1 MRQLASEVRSR
12 EATPTVA
19 VSLFDAY
26 LRGEAAAFY
35 AGHFADAGDRRR
47 AVARA
52 ARPLAPAVA
61 EALAAQN
68 ARVAP
73 SAARDAHLAALRAG
87 AAAVVTGQQV
97 GLFLG
102 PLFTVYKAA
111 SAIRVARAL
120 QEETGAPVVPIFWL
134 QTEDHDLP
142 EIAACH
148 VPRAHGPGLALTLAA
163 DAANRHSIAHR
174 LLPDDLTAALAALGV
189 ELGHLP
195 HAPAHLQRLARH
207 YRPGRT
213 WGDAFAGVLAE
224 LFAPEGLLLLDPRDP
239 ALAAAGAPLHRRALL
254 ESAPLAAALAT
265 RDQALADAGFAPP
278 VHVRPGAPLAFF
290 HPDGGD
296 GPRYRLEPA
305 GDGFALVGRNQRVT
319 PAALLA
325 ALDAEPLRFSSSALL
340 RPLVQDALLP
350 TAAYVGGPGEVAYF
364 AQLAPLYDALGIAM
378 PLIVPRARLSV
389 VEPAGA
395 RLLDRLG
402 MSAAD
407 AHRPED
413 ELLAAVRRGDG
424 PADDLAARL
433 LAPFDAAL
441 EAARGEIEPLGEGAR
456 AALGKTRQTVES
468 AVQRLAA
475 KVAQARN
482 HADAELVEAVR
493 RLQRQL
499 FPGGVPQERVYGLP
513 WFAARHGERPF
524 LERVLDAAAPF
535 DAAPRALRFDGDLS

>member
-1 MRQLASEVRSR
+1 MR
-12 EATPTVA
+12 AT
-19 VSLFDAY
+19 LFDAY
-26 LRGEAAAFY
+26 LSGAAAPFY
-35 AGHFADAGDRRR
+35 AGHFADADDRRR

-61 EALAAQN
+61 EALVAQN
-68 ARVAP
+68 ARFAP

-120 QEETGAPVVPIFWL
+120 QDETGAPVVPIFWL

-148 VPRAHGPGLALTLAA
+148 VPRAHGTGLALILAA
-163 DAANRHSIAHR
+163 DAANRQSIAHR
-174 LLPDDLTAALAALGV
+174 PLPEDLTAALASLGV
-189 ELGHLP
+189 EIGHLP
-195 HAPAHLQRLARH
+195 HAAPHLERLTRH
-207 YRPGRT
+207 YQPGRT

-224 LFAPEGLLLLDPRDP
+224 LFAPEGLVLLDPRDP
-239 ALAAAGAPLHRRALL
+239 CLAAAAAPLHRRALR
-254 ESAPLAAALAT
+254 EFAPLAAALAT

-290 HPDGGD
+290 HPDGID
-296 GPRYRLEPA
+296 GPRYRLEPS
-305 GDGFALVGRNQRVT
+305 GDGFALVGRNQRLSET
-319 PAALLA
+319 ALLA

-364 AQLAPLYDALGIAM
+364 AQLAPLYEALDLAM
-378 PLIVPRARLSV
+378 PLVVPRARLSV
-389 VEPAGA
+389 VEPASA
-395 RLLDRLG
+395 RLLARLRLT
-402 MSAAD
+402 AAD
-407 AHRPED
+407 ARRPED
-413 ELLAAVRRGDG
+413 ELLAAAGRGDG
-424 PADDLAARL
+424 TGDDLAARL
-433 LAPFDAAL
+433 LAPFAAALDAAR
-441 EAARGEIEPLGEGAR
+441 AEIEPLGEGAR
-456 AALGKTRQTVES
+456 AALAKTRQTVET
-468 AVQRLAA
+468 AVHRLAA
-475 KVAQARN
+475 KVAQARH
-482 HADAELVEAVR
+482 HADSELVEAVR

-499 FPGGVPQERVYGLP
+499 FPGGIPQERVYGLP

-524 LERVLDAAAPF
+524 LERVLDTIAPF
-535 DAAPRALRFDGDLS
+535 DATPRELLWSEDGR